1 MFQPFTTLTPQE
13 SCTCA
18 SIVIEETAITAKSPF
33 SERPTQ
39 MHGTGA
45 IKGLIYYEVG
55 GSITGANDLL
65 VRNLLAGMATGSQR
79 IDSTIFR

>member
-1 MFQPFTTLTPQE
+1 
-13 SCTCA
+13 
-18 SIVIEETAITAKSPF
+18 
-33 SERPTQ
+33 

-65 VRNLLAGMATGSQR
+65 VRNLLAGIATGSQR